1 MKCNRC
7 EFEECQSNEYGTEY
21 YCAVFGDNVPEE
33 LETNVGCNL
42 KYNEAKKLC
51 ELDDKCIAMYYESM
65 SLLYEFGEEPR
76 TKEQQAKMDKVN
88 EEYSL
93 ASKKLKNYY
102 DVLVNWRKRNGWKR
116 NIRKKQIH
124 KRRV

>member
-1 MKCNRC
+1 MKCVKC
-7 EFEECQSNEYGTEY
+7 DFECCNSNENGTEY
-21 YCAVFGDNVPEE
+21 YYAVFGDNVPEE

-93 ASKKLKNYY
+93 ASKNYHNY
-102 DVLVNWRKRNGWKR
+102 FDLVVSRRRKDE
-116 NIRKKQIH
+116 
-124 KRRV
+124 